1 MQNRSCVLFAILLC
15 LSASMSWGAE
25 TEVDETDLV
34 PRMDILYKK
43 FSTEAFTGFV
53 VKYYD
58 DGQMK
63 TKSEYKD
70 GLEVK
75 VYEQYYENGQAE
87 FTGTLKDGLR
97 DGLWEFNYEN
107 GQLLRKVVYK
117 KNEWEGLVETY
128 RETGMITL
136 RNN

>member
-15 LSASMSWGAE
+15 LTASMSWGAE

-117 KNEWEGLVETY
+117 KNEWLSL
-128 RETGMITL
+128 IHI
-136 RNN
+136 